1 MSTSFSESS
10 AVHESI
16 AVEIAERRRGRR
28 SERIYSGRARAVLE
42 RSAIAFKQSAW
53 VVILSGFLEP
63 VLFLFSFGYGVG
75 KLIGK
80 IDVGNHHI
88 VSYAQFIAPALLAT
102 SAMNGAIYDST
113 WNVYFKLKF
122 DRIYHAMLAT
132 SLGPLDVALGEI
144 GWALLR
150 GLAYA
155 TGFMAIVMPLGL
167 IHGVWA
173 LLAIPAAVLIA
184 FGFAAMGMALT
195 TYMKSFQQMDM
206 INIVMLPMFL
216 FSGSFYPIT
225 IYPEWLQVIIKVLP
239 LWHAISLMRAIA
251 LGVITLGTLGHLA
264 YFIAMVVIGLFF
276 TTRRLY
282 ALFMR

>member
-88 VSYAQFIAPALLAT
+88 VSYAQFIAPALLA
-102 SAMNGAIYDST
+102 N
-113 WNVYFKLKF
+113 W
-122 DRIYHAMLAT
+122 
-132 SLGPLDVALGEI
+132 
-144 GWALLR
+144 
-150 GLAYA
+150 
-155 TGFMAIVMPLGL
+155 
-167 IHGVWA
+167 
-173 LLAIPAAVLIA
+173 
-184 FGFAAMGMALT
+184 
-195 TYMKSFQQMDM
+195 
-206 INIVMLPMFL
+206 
-216 FSGSFYPIT
+216 
-225 IYPEWLQVIIKVLP
+225 
-239 LWHAISLMRAIA
+239 
-251 LGVITLGTLGHLA
+251 ITLSHISRSVTLSVA
-264 YFIAMVVIGLFF
+264 PS
-276 TTRRLY
+276 
-282 ALFMR
+282 